1 MDLENFAGKM
11 EKNILV
17 FIEMIEK
24 KVLVFILGKNLK
36 KFLLDFGL
44 MENKMVLGNIWIVK
58 ELNLVF
64 GKMEKS

>member
-1 MDLENFAGKM
+1 MDLVNFVGKM
-11 EKNILV
+11 VKNILD